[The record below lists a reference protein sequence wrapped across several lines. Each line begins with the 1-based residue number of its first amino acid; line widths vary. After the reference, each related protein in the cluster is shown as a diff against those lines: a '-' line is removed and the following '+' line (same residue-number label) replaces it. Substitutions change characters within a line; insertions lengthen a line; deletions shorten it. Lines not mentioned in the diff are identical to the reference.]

1 MIYLVI
7 SFLSFL
13 ITIVLT
19 PYLINILNKKDFVDH
34 PNGEERRM
42 HTHPV
47 PTMGGIVIFAVIM
60 VITFAFYHDL
70 ISKIYFISGAFI
82 IFGLGLTDDLKEV
95 KWHVKFIVQ
104 SIAAVLLIV
113 SFNSD
118 NFSVI
123 QFMGYTLLP
132 GLNYL
137 VLFILIVGLLNS
149 FNLMDG
155 LDGLVSGYS
164 LIIATMCFLLN
175 MGGSLTF
182 FNSLSAALIGSTLGF
197 LKFNANPARIF
208 LGDSGS
214 LILGYFI
221 TGLVIATSSL
231 ASADNAVNVQNNL
244 KSIDLTFIII
254 ALAVPIADTIRVMI
268 VRLHQGKHIFLA
280 DTSHLHHLL
289 YSKNIEHRT
298 AVVIVHLFSIIFVLL
313 AIYYSRISKPVALI
327 IFAVM
332 LFSLFAVKQI
342 LNFIISKDHLLNYL
356 RVYKKVPDV
365 LPRIYK
371 KFLLPVVSILLALLF
386 IILIISEVK
395 QGQSYNKYILLFII
409 PALLYSSTTLRRNNY
424 YAELLVLVNIILFFI
439 ITGFDGFFYK
449 MYSVPLFEQV
459 NINQVLLAVLS
470 GMIIFFVLFKERIAN
485 ISLRFL
491 TGTDLTIAVL
501 IIFIYIAVQF
511 INLPEPYK
519 ISDTL
524 IRSFLIF
531 IFYKIIIVTVPR
543 VHFSLYYI
551 SFVAA
556 ILALTK
562 SLI

>member
-1 MIYLVI
+1 VI
-7 SFLSFL
+7 NLIIISLSFL
-13 ITIVLT
+13 FTVGAT
-19 PYLINILNKKDFVDH
+19 PYFINFLLKFGIVDK
-34 PNGEERRM
+34 PNGDDRHI
-42 HTHPV
+42 HTEPI
-47 PTMGGIVIFAVIM
+47 PRLGGIIIIAVIIS
-60 VITFAFYHDL
+60 ITFTFYHDL
-70 ISKIYFISGAFI
+70 ISKIYFITGAFVV
-82 IFGLGLTDDLKEV
+82 FGLGLADDLKEV
-95 KWHVKFIVQ
+95 KWHLKFIIQ
-104 SIAAVLLIV
+104 SIATILLVV
-113 SFNSD
+113 SFNNN
-118 NFSVI
+118 NFNVI
-123 QFMGYTLLP
+123 QFMGYTLPP
-132 GLNYL
+132 GLNYF
-137 VLFILIVGLLNS
+137 VLFILILGLLNA

-175 MGGSLTF
+175 MGSNLIF
-182 FNSLSAALIGSTLGF
+182 FNYLSAAIIGSTLGF

-231 ASADNAVNVQNNL
+231 VAANTANQAQIYSN
-244 KSIDLTFIII
+244 SIDLTFIII
-254 ALAVPIADTIRVMI
+254 ALAVPIADTLRVMI
-268 VRLHQGKHIFLA
+268 VRLHKGKHIFLA

-289 YSKNIEHRT
+289 YSKNIEHKT
-298 AVVIVHLFSIIFVLL
+298 AVAIVHLFSIIFVLL
-313 AIYYSRISKPVALI
+313 AIYYARISKPAALI

-332 LFSLFAVKQI
+332 LLSLFAIKQI
-342 LNFIISKDHLLNYL
+342 LNFIISKDHLLNYI

-365 LPRIYK
+365 LPRIYR
-371 KFLLPVVSILLALLF
+371 KFLLPVVSILLFFLF
-386 IILIISEVK
+386 ITLIISEVS
-395 QGQSYNKYILLFII
+395 QGQSYNKYFLIFIL
-409 PALLYSSTTLRRNNY
+409 PALLYSSTTLRKNNY
-424 YAELLVLVNIILFFI
+424 YAELLVLINIIIFFI
-439 ITGFDGFFYK
+439 ITGFNGFFYK
-449 MYSVPLFEQV
+449 MYSVPLFEQL
-459 NINQVLLAVLS
+459 NINQILLAVLS

-485 ISLRFL
+485 ISMRFL

-501 IIFIYIAVQF
+501 ILFIYIAVQF

-543 VHFSLYYI
+543 IHFPLYYMT
-551 SFVAA
+551 FVVT